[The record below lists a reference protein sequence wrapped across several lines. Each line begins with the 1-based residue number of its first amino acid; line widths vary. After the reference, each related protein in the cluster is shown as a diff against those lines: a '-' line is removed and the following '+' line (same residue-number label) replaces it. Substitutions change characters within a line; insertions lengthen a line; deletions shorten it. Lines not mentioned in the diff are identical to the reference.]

1 MVHSFVELY
10 KAQKYI
16 IRIYFPKKNLTFINI
31 VINNLEAKT
40 FYIFPLNH
48 FNFLAWKLL
57 HFFARNLGLRLRNS
71 NILLERFRLLEEEL
85 KKFACT
91 RNCTYLCKTKWCIM
105 LTTTISDF
113 RKSLKG
119 YVDSVIENN
128 DQVLI
133 NRGRQGAV
141 LVSLDEYNA
150 LARTASVLTSR
161 VGADV
166 INAAQ
171 KQEFIEVDIDSL

>member
-1 MVHSFVELY
+1 
-10 KAQKYI
+10 
-16 IRIYFPKKNLTFINI
+16 
-31 VINNLEAKT
+31 
-40 FYIFPLNH
+40 
-48 FNFLAWKLL
+48 
-57 HFFARNLGLRLRNS
+57 
-71 NILLERFRLLEEEL
+71 
-85 KKFACT
+85 
-91 RNCTYLCKTKWCIM
+91 M